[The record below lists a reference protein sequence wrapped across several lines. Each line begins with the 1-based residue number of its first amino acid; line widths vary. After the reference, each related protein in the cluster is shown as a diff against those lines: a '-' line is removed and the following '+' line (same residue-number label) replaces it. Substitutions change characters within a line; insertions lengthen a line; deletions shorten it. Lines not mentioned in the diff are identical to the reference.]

1 MIANLIERITA
12 EIETLLYP
20 ELRPYRRNDR
30 TRLLRKASETPL
42 DSIEG
47 VGILVALV
55 LVVTVTHYGVADF
68 GLVNR
73 IAARLVNFLV
83 AISLLGV
90 TAGPFLVRRT
100 RRGIRSQLT

>member
-1 MIANLIERITA
+1 VIANLIERITA
-12 EIETLLYP
+12 EIETVLYP

-55 LVVTVTHYGVADF
+55 LVVSVTRYGVAD
-68 GLVNR
+68 LVGW
-73 IAARLVNFLV
+73 IASPWGW
-83 AISLLGV
+83 AISSLR
-90 TAGPFLVRRT
+90 FSCLVSPPV
-100 RRGIRSQLT
+100 RSWYDERDAESARN